1 MDSFA
6 ISSRI
11 LFKHFD
17 DSLWN
22 QQSSNIG
29 CLSTVYAFRHISVCS
44 YANRFSAKRIHASWR
59 ECWFFFSLH
68 ENLEPLKQRILVYTP
83 DTSIFWA
90 RQIDEK
96 TYTYVQAKCHLTL
109 LLFSLL
115 LCVSRNFLASE
126 FSNAW
131 HRHRPHIPCELRHEH
146 SHWYS
151 SPCFIVDHA

>member
-96 TYTYVQAKCHLTL
+96 TYTYVQSKMPFDFTA
-109 LLFSLL
+109 LFSSS
-115 LCVSRNFLASE
+115 LCLSQFSCIRIFERVAST
-126 FSNAW
+126 SPA
-131 HRHRPHIPCELRHEH
+131 
-146 SHWYS
+146 YS
-151 SPCFIVDHA
+151 MWIAPRTFTLVL